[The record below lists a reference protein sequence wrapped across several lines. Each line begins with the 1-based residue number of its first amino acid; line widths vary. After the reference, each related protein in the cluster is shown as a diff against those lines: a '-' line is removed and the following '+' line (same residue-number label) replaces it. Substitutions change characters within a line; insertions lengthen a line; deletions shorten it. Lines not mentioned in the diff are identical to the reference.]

1 MKQNSNEQINIPI
14 AYIYKHTKKVG
25 GIFVSAMSFN

>member
-14 AYIYKHTKKVG
+14 ASIQTHKKVG